1 MKKWL
6 LLLVLGLLM
15 ASVLL
20 TGGCF
25 GHPKGLVD
33 LRWLT
38 DTEKDS
44 VIEIALNTSAA
55 VEASQAY
62 GVYTTKLR
70 WVGIYWFKGKAVLWE
85 MGYDAVES
93 GLPEDTSEEFQFY
106 AQVVIDFGEPPQEE
120 IRVAINPDTGKIA
133 NITRY
138 RFGTSPTTE

>member
-1 MKKWL
+1 
-6 LLLVLGLLM
+6 
-15 ASVLL
+15 
-20 TGGCF
+20 
-25 GHPKGLVD
+25 
-33 LRWLT
+33 
-38 DTEKDS
+38 
-44 VIEIALNTSAA
+44 
-55 VEASQAY
+55 
-62 GVYTTKLR
+62 
-70 WVGIYWFKGKAVLWE
+70 VGIYWFKGKAVLWE